1 MKRTIKSWAE
11 DDRPREKLLYKG
23 RQALS
28 DAELIAILLS
38 SGNRRY
44 SALELAQLL
53 LNNANQQLE
62 GFTRMTYDEL
72 VNIEGIGPAKAATLL
87 AAFELGKRRMSIQH
101 KEKLVISCAEH
112 VFNLMHSYFIDMPH
126 EEFHVL
132 FLNRANH
139 LLRKRKISE
148 GGWTG
153 TIADGKVIFKMALE
167 IGAHAM
173 ILVHNHPSGQLRPSD
188 SDRILTKKL
197 VEFGRFIDMPILDH
211 VILTENGY
219 FSFTDSGIISR

>member
-1 MKRTIKSWAE
+1 MKRTIKTWAE

-23 RQALS
+23 RHALS

-72 VNIEGIGPAKAATLL
+72 INIEGIGPAKAATLL
-87 AAFELGKRRMSIQH
+87 AAFELGKRRMSIQQ
-101 KEKLVISCAEH
+101 KDKVIISSAEH
-112 VFNLMHSYFIDMPH
+112 VYDLMRSYFIDLPH

-153 TIADGKVIFKMALE
+153 TVADGKVIFKMALE

-197 VEFGRFIDMPILDH
+197 VEFGRFIDLPILDH

-219 FSFTDSGIISR
+219 FSFSDSGIISR

>member
-1 MKRTIKSWAE
+1 
-11 DDRPREKLLYKG
+11 
-23 RQALS
+23 
-28 DAELIAILLS
+28 
-38 SGNRRY
+38 
-44 SALELAQLL
+44 
-53 LNNANQQLE
+53 
-62 GFTRMTYDEL
+62 
-72 VNIEGIGPAKAATLL
+72 
-87 AAFELGKRRMSIQH
+87 
-101 KEKLVISCAEH
+101 
-112 VFNLMHSYFIDMPH
+112 MHSYFIDMPH